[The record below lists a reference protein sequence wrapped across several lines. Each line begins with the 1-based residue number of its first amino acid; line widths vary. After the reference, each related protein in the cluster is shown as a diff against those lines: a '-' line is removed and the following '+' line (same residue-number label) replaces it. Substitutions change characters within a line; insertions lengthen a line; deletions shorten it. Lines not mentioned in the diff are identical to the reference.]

1 MSGSY
6 LENLHEIDNLQ
17 QLLISNT
24 LLGVDVAHYN

>member
-17 QLLISNT
+17 QLLISST